1 MLFYV
6 SCARKRNKKMASSQE
21 LYNIC
26 LKTSLFEAK
35 LCYNDFKKL
44 FLLQGPRNL
53 EARRI
58 NRTAK
63 EAKATGTR
71 FLK

>member
-1 MLFYV
+1 M
-6 SCARKRNKKMASSQE
+6 MSSQE
-21 LYNIC
+21 LYNIR
-26 LKTSLFEAK
+26 LMTSLFKAK
-35 LCYNDFKKL
+35 LCYTDFKEL
-44 FLLQGPRNL
+44 FLLRRPRNL

-58 NRTAK
+58 NCTAK